1 MKVCYWCGDSVNGRV
16 EWGTVNSASKDRVE
30 FKDGGWCPIE
40 SCFLTKKQLM
50 DSLTREQRTMTRKK
64 SKPNHNVKVR
74 CPVCDAHLLIMV
86 VSQESHED

>member
-50 DSLTREQRTMTRKK
+50 DSLTREQRAMTRKK
-64 SKPNHNVKVR
+64 SKPSQRHIRGK
-74 CPVCDAHLLIMV
+74 CPLCDTHLIIAI
-86 VSQESHED
+86 SESHED